1 MQSTPQI
8 LTSIGCI
15 LLLSLVTHYVGQ
27 RTLIPRATLLIILG
41 IIIGKQGLNVIPS
54 AIENNYELI
63 ANVTLLM
70 VGFLLGGQLNLDY
83 LKKLGGKIFW
93 ISLFAALGAIICV
106 FFGLLWA
113 GAPIVVAV
121 LLACISSS
129 TAPAATADVINELN
143 DKGNFSKMILSIV
156 AIDDVLGL
164 IFFSLGLAALAFIQH
179 THGVME
185 PLIIAI
191 REIGGALLLGALIG
205 WPAAYLTGRIDKGR
219 PMLIEALGLVLLCGG
234 IALWLELSFL
244 IAAIML
250 GAMIRNLARHHEH
263 AFHEIENIEW
273 PFMVLFFVLA
283 GASFEL
289 GSVSTTAVM
298 GVIYILC
305 RAFGKIMGSALAA
318 SLSKAEKFTRRWSG
332 LALLPQAGVAI
343 GMALVAAN
351 HFPEYRQTILNL
363 VIMTTIFFE
372 IVGPIFTR
380 MAVSRSHL

>member
-8 LTSIGCI
+8 LISIGCI
-15 LLLSLVTHYVGQ
+15 LLLSLVTHYLGQ
-27 RTLIPRATLLIILG
+27 RTLIPRATLLILLG
-41 IIIGKQGLNVIPS
+41 ILIGKQGFNLIPLS
-54 AIENNYELI
+54 IESNYELI

-70 VGFLLGGQLNLDY
+70 VGFLLGGQLSLDY

-93 ISLFAALGAIICV
+93 ISLCAALGAIICV
-106 FFGLLWA
+106 FIGLFLA
-113 GAPIVVAV
+113 GAPIEVAV
-121 LLACISSS
+121 VLACISSS
-129 TAPAATADVINELN
+129 TAPAATSDVINELN
-143 DKGNFSKMILSIV
+143 DKGYFSKMILSIV

-164 IFFSLGLAALAFIQH
+164 IFFSLGLAAVAFFQH
-179 THGVME
+179 SQGVME
-185 PLIIAI
+185 PLVFAI
-191 REIGGALLLGALIG
+191 REIGGALLLGVLMG
-205 WPAAYLTGRIDKGR
+205 WPAAYLTGRINKGR

-234 IALWLELSFL
+234 IALWLDLSFL

-250 GAMIRNLARHHEH
+250 GAMIRNLAHHHEH

-273 PFMVLFFVLA
+273 PFMVMFFVLA

-289 GSVSTTAVM
+289 NSVSSTAVM

-318 SLSKAEKFTRRWSG
+318 SLSNAEKFTQHWAG

-351 HFPEYRQTILNL
+351 HFPEYSQTILNM

-380 MAVSRSHL
+380 IAVSRSQL